1 MQGLLI
7 HVHTSVR
14 SPTAETIALLPWSSP
29 QVMRTTQNPGPFW
42 ASFWLS
48 PPWDVLPKETKPA
61 CRTCTALFCKAVVP
75 LAPRDGQ
82 RVTVGVEKAERPR
95 LWGQGLYRSTPLL
108 KNLRVCAASP
118 LGVTVGH
125 VICGF

>member
-29 QVMRTTQNPGPFW
+29 KVMRTTQNPGPFW

-61 CRTCTALFCKAVVP
+61 CRTCTALFCEAVVP

-82 RVTVGVEKAERPR
+82 RVTVGVGKG
-95 LWGQGLYRSTPLL
+95 LWGCGVDLWHEGLN
-108 KNLRVCAASP
+108 KNLTWTQDPNCSGWSKA
-118 LGVTVGH
+118 GG
-125 VICGF
+125 